1 MTQLS
6 YYLLLQLQEVSLM
19 QQLGACKSDKN
30 LRKILRKMLQE
41 LGLIVITFSN
51 K

>member
-19 QQLGACKSDKN
+19 QQLGARKSDKN

-41 LGLIVITFSN
+41 FGLTVITFSN
-51 K
+51 R